1 LIQYSEIGLVPLVA
15 FVVAWALVPLAKRI
29 AVRMGAFAR
38 PSTDRTHSKPMPQ
51 LGGIAIIGAFVVSI
65 GLLCNLSNW
74 PQDKLL
80 WLTAFSFAMFCVGL
94 LDDLVE
100 LRPRYKLVLEL
111 AAISLLGAWG
121 PQLDFLPYHSA
132 NIALTILWLLT
143 ATNAFNLID
152 GLDGLAAGVCIVAA
166 TSIAIVAALHQH
178 GATMVA
184 ALALSGAMAGFLV
197 FNFPPASMF
206 MGDEGALT
214 VGLILGVLSIQA
226 SHAGEGSM
234 PARLAMPLLAL
245 AVPLLDTI
253 TVTITRLA
261 LGKPISKRAL
271 DHSHHRLARLGLSQF
286 SATATLVGL
295 QALAG
300 VCAIAISVVPGYDAV
315 LLLPFVVLFFALV
328 TLFLMDKSFDADLPG
343 RDADLPLIARAIL
356 SFGYKRRLVE
366 LVLDLALV
374 MAAYFGAM
382 SLRYD
387 FSLRADQVGEMLI
400 GLPWVILL
408 SCGAFWIAGVYRGIW
423 RHTGVAD
430 AVRFA
435 AAASLGGMMVVVEAA
450 ILPISISH

>member
-1 LIQYSEIGLVPLVA
+1 
-15 FVVAWALVPLAKRI
+15 
-29 AVRMGAFAR
+29 
-38 PSTDRTHSKPMPQ
+38 
-51 LGGIAIIGAFVVSI
+51 
-65 GLLCNLSNW
+65 
-74 PQDKLL
+74 
-80 WLTAFSFAMFCVGL
+80 
-94 LDDLVE
+94 
-100 LRPRYKLVLEL
+100 
-111 AAISLLGAWG
+111 
-121 PQLDFLPYHSA
+121 
-132 NIALTILWLLT
+132 
-143 ATNAFNLID
+143 
-152 GLDGLAAGVCIVAA
+152 
-166 TSIAIVAALHQH
+166 
-178 GATMVA
+178 MVA

-300 VCAIAISVVPGYDAV
+300 VCAIAISVVPGYEAV

-435 AAASLGGMMVVVEAA
+435 AAASLGGMMVVVAAA
-450 ILPISISH
+450 ILPISISHSTAVVFVLLLFNLLMATRWSFHLFGRVAQMLAYSPRRAVVVGANARGQAAMQHWQSSIGNHIELLGLIDDDRFKHGKLFHGYPVLGAITDLSEILARKPFHEIVIAQEPLSPEQVDALQSFASSHRIVVRRFWLGVTDVNSANGENWDAVEWNAATAVINKLPESVGS